1 MNVIEYLRPLYELR
15 KLAEVYNDELAAH
28 MLVNEVGVLN
38 EKMVEYLFSISDITR
53 GLLDFEIPSDHDTY
67 VERVK

>member
-38 EKMVEYLFSISDITR
+38 EKMVNISFPYQILHVGYWISKFHRTMIHTWK
-53 GLLDFEIPSDHDTY
+53 E
-67 VERVK
+67 